1 MDWTNAVSTSAA
13 AVVSFLLMTWL
24 VRSAQAEPEIGE
36 EGIVLRYGRGARVLL
51 IASAFVLVGL
61 GIGFAATV
69 LFGDPYDK
77 LRRVSMFAAP
87 IFLLLGIPCW
97 FESRVSLAVDA
108 EGIRG
113 RTALRGQRSV
123 RWDDLATVTWSGAM
137 GWFKLTDRYGEC
149 VRVSRLL
156 KGSSAF
162 PFILRERLPE
172 DLIERALKRYQNTMK
187 ALG

>member
-69 LFGDPYDK
+69 LFGDPDDK

-87 IFLLLGIPCW
+87 ISTLVGPSGSTC
-97 FESRVSLAVDA
+97 SRRRPTGGSDGGTGGDGGGGGG
-108 EGIRG
+108 EGG
-113 RTALRGQRSV
+113 EPGAGE
-123 RWDDLATVTWSGAM
+123 DLAEPVA
-137 GWFKLTDRYGEC
+137 
-149 VRVSRLL
+149 
-156 KGSSAF
+156 
-162 PFILRERLPE
+162 REQRRQQQCRE
-172 DLIERALKRYQNTMK
+172 AAEEREAEHGRALLRV
-187 ALG
+187 GD